1 MKTYELQRTKIKVNR
16 ATWRQT
22 LVESMQKDKTLS
34 EAHRTNRRLA
44 LGNYELRQE
53 RDKATHTG
61 WCQALDSVRGSLRG
75 YPEHGGDIEIMTEVE
90 KIAAAARLAGQEE
103 VLTLLESYGYSEPP
117 KLSGRGMAALLRK
130 RLAIIAQAKKAAK
143 EFGGLKGDQPIVD
156 DAVGGLRK
164 YAASLD
170 DLPVPPGYVGRLDAS
185 CASAA
190 RLAEIRRTGIY
201 PEKHTITVTP
211 PCTAQRCYR
220 PTGHSFICP
229 AQQAG
234 ISQERK

>member
-1 MKTYELQRTKIKVNR
+1 VKTYELQRTKIKVNR

-75 YPEHGGDIEIMTEVE
+75 YPEHGGDTEIMTEVE
-90 KIAAAARLAGQEE
+90 KIDAAARRAGQEE

-117 KLSGRGMAALLRK
+117 TLSGRGMAAMLRK
-130 RLAIIAQAKKAAK
+130 RLAIIAQAKPVV
-143 EFGGLKGDQPIVD
+143 QITPNRRYTMP
-156 DAVGGLRK
+156 AVLGAPYTG
-164 YAASLD
+164 
-170 DLPVPPGYVGRLDAS
+170 
-185 CASAA
+185 SACSPRIR
-190 RLAEIRRTGIY
+190 RLAGVGI
-201 PEKHTITVTP
+201 
-211 PCTAQRCYR
+211 Q
-220 PTGHSFICP
+220 
-229 AQQAG
+229 
-234 ISQERK
+234 

>member
-1 MKTYELQRTKIKVNR
+1 
-16 ATWRQT
+16 
-22 LVESMQKDKTLS
+22 
-34 EAHRTNRRLA
+34 
-44 LGNYELRQE
+44 
-53 RDKATHTG
+53 
-61 WCQALDSVRGSLRG
+61 
-75 YPEHGGDIEIMTEVE
+75 
-90 KIAAAARLAGQEE
+90 
-103 VLTLLESYGYSEPP
+103 
-117 KLSGRGMAALLRK
+117 MAALLRK

-190 RLAEIRRTGIY
+190 RLAEIKRTGIY